1 MQNIFDYVIDF
12 DYVNV
17 KKKKIIL
24 TVFWVFL
31 KIAVER
37 AKSK

>member
-17 KKKKIIL
+17 KKKKNYPHSVL
-24 TVFWVFL
+24 GFF
-31 KIAVER
+31 KNSCG
-37 AKSK
+37 KS

>member
-17 KKKKIIL
+17 KKKKKKNYPSSVL
-24 TVFWVFL
+24 GFF
-31 KIAVER
+31 KNSCE
-37 AKSK
+37 KN